1 MEQQNNPKKTRGG
14 RREGAGRKKI
24 EGRDIAVAYRIS
36 AEARDKLKAYAE
48 KHGVSI
54 QEAVN
59 RIFEAL

>member
-1 MEQQNNPKKTRGG
+1 MEQQNNTGKSHGG

-24 EGRDIAVAYRIS
+24 DGRDIAVSYRIS
-36 AEARDKLKAYAE
+36 AEARDRLRAYADAL
-48 KHGVSI
+48 GVSV

>member
-1 MEQQNNPKKTRGG
+1 MEQQSNLKKTRGG

-36 AEARDKLKAYAE
+36 AEARDRLKAYADGL
-48 KHGVSI
+48 GVSV

-59 RIFEAL
+59 RIFENL